1 MAKGGFGLRSSLVFE
16 SSSVVI
22 VDVSCRPGPQPPSDI
37 EVEPA
42 FAIGFPRRGVYVHET
57 PTGSLVA
64 DPTVALFRS
73 EGEEKTT
80 RHPTVEGDANTEIQ
94 FPASIVESLLDRH
107 GRFRRRSVPIADWLA
122 IKHHRLLATA
132 KSDSATPLE
141 IEEEALNLLRLA
153 HSAPPQPAS
162 SHPLV
167 GNTREQIAVSYRED
181 INLATIAQRVGS
193 SPFHLSR
200 IFRQATG
207 TSMSAYR
214 STLRIRHVLN
224 GLADG
229 AADLSRLAVEAGFYD
244 HAHMTKAFRRRVG
257 SVPSVLRALLAR

>member
-16 SSSVVI
+16 SPSVVI
-22 VDVSCRPGPQPPSDI
+22 VDVCCGPGPQPPSDI
-37 EVEPA
+37 EIEPA

-57 PTGSLVA
+57 RTGSVVA

-73 EGEEKTT
+73 EGDEQTT
-80 RHPTVEGDANTEIQ
+80 RHPTTEGDANTEIQ

-107 GRFRRRSVPIADWLA
+107 GRFRRRSVPIADSLA
-122 IKHHRLLATA
+122 IRHHRLLAMA
-132 KSDSATPLE
+132 KSHSTPRLE
-141 IEEEALNLLRLA
+141 IEEEAFNLLRLA
-153 HSAPPQPAS
+153 HSTPHQPAS
-162 SHPLV
+162 SHSLV
-167 GNTREQIAVSYRED
+167 GNTREQLAASYQED
-181 INLATIAQRVGS
+181 IDLATIAQRVGS

-200 IFRQATG
+200 IFKQETG

-224 GLADG
+224 GLAGG
-229 AADLSRLAVEAGFYD
+229 AADLARLAVEAGFYD

-257 SVPSVLRALLAR
+257 SVPSVMRSLLAR